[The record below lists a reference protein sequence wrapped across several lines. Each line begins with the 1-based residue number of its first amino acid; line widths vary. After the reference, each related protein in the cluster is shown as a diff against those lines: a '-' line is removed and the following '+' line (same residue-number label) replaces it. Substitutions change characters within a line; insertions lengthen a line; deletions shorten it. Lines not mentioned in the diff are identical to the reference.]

1 MKYLDSVIKENIL
14 SYNFCNNEP
23 LKQITEILD
32 KISEPIEKDLFKE
45 IIRRTNDLLAKNR
58 WPQLKKFNFY
68 CQLIFYIAY
77 KHDDIGKCSTILD
90 SLEIWVKKYNFDN
103 TTFDNPVLLYNNAE
117 RTNNLNPINV
127 FVAMPYYDEG
137 SIDDFNDQ
145 MKILKNE
152 LVDRYPVLSNR
163 LNFYEIMRHRGY
175 AIDIQQQIMDQIKS
189 SHIFI
194 ADISIHECEKSGKCI
209 NSHANPNVMY
219 ELGFAKNQPHTEIIL
234 LKNLNDEVDVPSD
247 LITKY
252 YNKYEKDKKSSMRK
266 KLFEAIE
273 GILKEKFDII

>member
-1 MKYLDSVIKENIL
+1 MKKQKNVLGNLENWV
-14 SYNFCNNEP
+14 SKYQFGNE
-23 LKQITEILD
+23 
-32 KISEPIEKDLFKE
+32 
-45 IIRRTNDLLAKNR
+45 
-58 WPQLKKFNFY
+58 
-68 CQLIFYIAY
+68 
-77 KHDDIGKCSTILD
+77 
-90 SLEIWVKKYNFDN
+90 
-103 TTFDNPVLLYNNAE
+103 TFDDPILLYNNAE
-117 RTNNLNPINV
+117 RTNHLNPINV

-145 MKILKNE
+145 IKTLEKE
-152 LVDRYPVLSNR
+152 LIEKYPVLSNR

-175 AIDIQQQIMDQIKS
+175 EIDIQQQIMDQIKS

-194 ADISIHECEKSGKCI
+194 ADISTHECEKSGKRM

-234 LKNLNDEVDVPSD
+234 LKNQNDEIDVPSD

-252 YNKYEKDKKSSMRK
+252 HNKYEKDKKYLMRK